1 MLYLAQVQKKGFL
14 GKTEL
19 RLLAQQESEHTWTV
33 LSADELVLT
42 SETVVVNEGVLVLV
56 DLSSDR
62 QVLRVDDAKDWVL
75 EVLQTF
81 LTNGV
86 TPSFLKEE
94 SDRAEQWRQ
103 ELTLQSQEIGRKAL
117 EVEARREQI
126 QILEDTLKRQKKYL
140 EDVAAQFNIQLEFP
154 ALDLDEEDDR

>member
-19 RLLAQQESEHTWTV
+19 RLLAQQESEHAWTV
-33 LSADELVLT
+33 LGADEIVLT
-42 SETVVVNEGVLVLV
+42 SETTVVNEGVLVLV

-62 QVLRVDDAKDWVL
+62 QVLRLEDAKDWVL

-81 LTNGV
+81 LVNGI
-86 TPSFLKEE
+86 TPNFLKEE

-126 QILEDTLKRQKKYL
+126 QILEDSLKREKKHL
-140 EDVAAQFNIQLEFP
+140 EDIAAQLNIQLDFP
-154 ALDLDEEDDR
+154 AMELDGEDDR